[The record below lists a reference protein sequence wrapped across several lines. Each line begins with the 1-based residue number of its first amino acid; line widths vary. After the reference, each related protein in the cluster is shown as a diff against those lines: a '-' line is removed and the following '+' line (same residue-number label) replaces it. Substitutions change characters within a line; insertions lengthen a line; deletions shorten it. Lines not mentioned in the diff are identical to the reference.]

1 MKRQTFIAVAF
12 CLLFARFAVC
22 AEKYDPADLAKKIE
36 PFLDESTLFVAHV
49 DMTRADPAPVAAKVK
64 EMMMKIIPKEQQ
76 EEGMAR
82 FQKDVDEG
90 RQWMADFTKA
100 GANDYFAVISMSGF
114 PEFPIYAIVPLKN
127 GADGQAIVKLLNGDT
142 KTPGSAHAEV
152 RGNVVVWGTQK
163 TLDSLKTLKPMA
175 RPELAKAFEA
185 AGDSAA
191 QVLFVPSADTR
202 KVLIELAPAMPA
214 GPLLDAKDPI
224 TRGIV
229 WMAIGVKNMPEMEMN
244 IVMQSP
250 DADAAKTLADTVN
263 RLVAMGKQMLSREL
277 VQVPQVAAMIG
288 DLDVLAKGFTPTVA
302 GDRLTFHLDMNQ
314 SLIVS
319 GVMLPA
325 IAKARMQASQSAS
338 MSNMKQILLG
348 CIMYAEDHKGVF
360 PADLQTLMQGRAG
373 LAAQVFKQ
381 PQMPQKE
388 IGYTYLQPVK
398 AAPFNQVVLYEAWDN
413 PPARIAVGFAD
424 GHVESMEYASFE
436 KVLAQSKA
444 RNEAK
449 Q

>member
-1 MKRQTFIAVAF
+1 MKRRAFIAVVF
-12 CLLFARFAVC
+12 CLLFARTAVC

-49 DMTRADPAPVAAKVK
+49 DMTKADPAPVAAKVK
-64 EMMMKIIPKEQQ
+64 EMMMKIVPQEQQ
-76 EEGMAR
+76 AEGMAR
-82 FQKDVDEG
+82 FEKDVNVG

-114 PEFPIYAIVPLKN
+114 PDFPIYAIVPLKKGAN
-127 GADGQAIVKLLNGDT
+127 GEAIAKLLNGDV

-152 RGNVVVWGTQK
+152 RGNVVVWGTPK
-163 TLDSLKTLKPMA
+163 MLDSLKTLKAQA

-191 QVLFVPSADTR
+191 QLLIVPSADTR

-229 WMAIGVKNMPEMEMN
+229 WAGIGVKNLPDLEMN
-244 IVMQSP
+244 VVIQSP
-250 DADAAKTLADTVN
+250 DADAAKLLGDTVT
-263 RLVAMGKQMLSREL
+263 RLVGIGKQMISREL
-277 VQVPQVAAMIG
+277 ANVPQVAAMIG

-302 GDRLTFHLDMNQ
+302 GDRVTFHLDTNQ

-325 IAKARMQASQSAS
+325 IARARMQASQSVS

-348 CIMYAEDHKGVF
+348 CIMYAEDHKEF
-360 PADLQTLMQGRAG
+360 PPDIQTLMKGRAG
-373 LAAQVFKQ
+373 LPPQVFKQ

-398 AAPFNQVVLYEAWDN
+398 AAPANQVILYEAWDT

-424 GHVESMEYASFE
+424 GHVESMEYSSFE